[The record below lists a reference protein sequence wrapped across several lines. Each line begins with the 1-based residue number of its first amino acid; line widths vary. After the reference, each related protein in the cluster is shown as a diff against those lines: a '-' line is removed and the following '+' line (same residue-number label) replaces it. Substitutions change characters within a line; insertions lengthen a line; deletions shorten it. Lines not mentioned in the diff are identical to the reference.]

1 MMPASRN
8 VTKEK
13 VVEQIEHLRND
24 IDAYTK
30 MYEQMQFTVPTTMAW
45 LINSMM
51 WLYRMREAVEKGT
64 SSIEKSSETILSA
77 FNTLKDGFS
86 TYAKTIMSVQNA
98 KIPSGTPTNPNFAIS
113 VNLLQKINR
122 DFLFLEPNLHKL
134 IEIGFKSQEQLNQA
148 FAERMKREGFV
159 EISPKDLSLTGI
171 HATVNFGNT
180 FGGREQMEGRFA
192 RGTNG
197 ELILMMP
204 NKRKSGYV
212 LNPPVYAKFKRTVQS
227 RGESPYKPV
236 FSGKQGRLF

>member
-1 MMPASRN
+1 MMPASTN

-30 MYEQMQFTVPTTMAW
+30 MYEQMQFNVPTTMAW

-77 FNTLKDGFS
+77 FNKLKDGFS
-86 TYAKTIMSVQNA
+86 VYAKTIMSVQNA
-98 KIPSGTPTNPNFAIS
+98 KIPSGTHTNPNFAIS

-134 IEIGFKSQEQLNQA
+134 IEIGFKTQEQINQA

-159 EISPKDLSLTGI
+159 EISPEDLSLTGV

-197 ELILMMP
+197 RLILMMP
-204 NKRKSGYV
+204 NKRKSGYI

-227 RGESPYKPV
+227 GGESPYKPT
-236 FSGKQGRLF
+236 FNGKQGRLF